1 MLVISIVLMTILVLL
16 VNKTKIGLVMKASEQ
31 NIVAANLVGIKVNS
45 VISFIFI
52 LVGLSAAVASILVS
66 SYYGMTYPNMGYIVE
81 LKALSAAVLGGI
93 GNLPGSLVGGLII
106 GLIVSVG
113 ATALGS
119 EFRDNIEY
127 LILIIVLIIKYNI
140 YIVE

>member
-66 SYYGMTYPNMGYIVE
+66 SYYGMTYPNIDRKSTRLNSSHVSIYY
-81 LKALSAAVLGGI
+81 AVFCLHKKI
-93 GNLPGSLVGGLII
+93 
-106 GLIVSVG
+106 
-113 ATALGS
+113 
-119 EFRDNIEY
+119 
-127 LILIIVLIIKYNI
+127 
-140 YIVE
+140 